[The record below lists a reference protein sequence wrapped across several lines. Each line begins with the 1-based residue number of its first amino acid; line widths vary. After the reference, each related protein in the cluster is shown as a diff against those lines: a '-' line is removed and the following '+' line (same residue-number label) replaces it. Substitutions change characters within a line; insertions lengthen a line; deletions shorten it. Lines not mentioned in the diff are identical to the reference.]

1 MIKLFLVIQH
11 LVAIQNS
18 FIQSFNI
25 KKMKHLIILISLFI
39 APTIVF
45 SQSKA
50 IKQFYNKYR
59 NLESVTDIK
68 LNGWVLKL
76 ASTFTE
82 EEDAEKILKKITQLR
97 VLVMEEGNLV
107 SKEEYKSLVKSVKK
121 DDFAEL
127 FKVKEEG
134 QNIEFMIREDK
145 DTITD
150 VLILVNGIDQ
160 FVLLSLEGK
169 LKFSDLNDLNI
180 EVDGGEHFQKIPE
193 HKEDVPRA

>member
-1 MIKLFLVIQH
+1 
-11 LVAIQNS
+11 
-18 FIQSFNI
+18 
-25 KKMKHLIILISLFI
+25 MKHLIILISLFVL
-39 APTIVF
+39 PTLVF

-50 IKQFYNKYR
+50 IKQFYNKYKD
-59 NLESVTDIK
+59 LESVTDIK

-76 ASTFTE
+76 ASTFTD

-107 SKEEYKSLVKSVKK
+107 TKEEYKSLVKSVKK
-121 DDFAEL
+121 DQFAEL

-134 QNIEFMIREDK
+134 QNIEFMIREEK
-145 DTITD
+145 DLITD
-150 VLILVNGIDQ
+150 VLILVNGEDQ

-180 EVDGGEHFQKIPE
+180 EIDGGEHFQKLPE
-193 HKEDVPRA
+193 HKKDIPRA